1 MGRSRGLAWIPRIAH
16 RTTIEQV
23 FDSTSC
29 DPAHPAH
36 PTLFRV
42 DRQVAVYA
50 HDALPSTGRRPADQL
65 PLWVKAFGLRIEAHM
80 QGRQVA
86 WVRRADGGFLAIVLV
101 PAASSNGRLRVTL
114 PMCLDPS
121 QVSTDLTL
129 IQPYE
134 RPRD

>member
-1 MGRSRGLAWIPRIAH
+1 MDGNRGLALDPACPSD
-16 RTTIEQV
+16 RTTIERV
-23 FDSTSC
+23 FEATSC
-29 DPAHPAH
+29 DPAH

-50 HDALPSTGRRPADQL
+50 HDAIPSTGRRPADRL

-80 QGRQVA
+80 QGRQIA

-101 PAASSNGRLRVTL
+101 PAASSNGQLRVTL

-121 QVSTDLTL
+121 QISTDLTV

-134 RPRD
+134 RSRD